1 MNREKSR
8 IGESVI
14 MKWSKYLG
22 YPFTILIIFVL
33 PVFIKSEYYLH
44 ILILS
49 VINIILTCS
58 LRAIAVTGQVSI
70 GHAGFKCIGAY
81 TSTLIAM
88 KLGFPPCLS
97 MLIGGLAALGLA
109 GIIAYPITRVRA
121 VYFSMLTMFLGIVV
135 TLVTSEWRSLTGGT
149 TGIINIPSFGTIT
162 IFGIGIDFNNKL
174 PNLYFALIFMIV
186 VLIFLYSLDRSYI
199 GMTLRA
205 ISQDES
211 LAASIGIN
219 VARSKAI
226 IFCIGCFIAGLAGGF
241 YAHYWGILNPDSF
254 GLFHSIYLLIY
265 MIVGGTDRLIGAVIG
280 AFVLTLLPE
289 VSRIFQEYQPLVF
302 VAVLYLVVFI
312 LPKGMVDLPQ
322 KMRPLLKMFYQQ
334 RDNRYARN

>member
-1 MNREKSR
+1 MKLSKNWGYLFL
-8 IGESVI
+8 ILLVFVI
-14 MKWSKYLG
+14 
-22 YPFTILIIFVL
+22 

-49 VINIILTCS
+49 VINIILTSS
-58 LRAIAVTGQVSI
+58 LRAIAITGQVSM

-81 TSTLIAM
+81 TSAIIAM
-88 KLGFPPCLS
+88 KLGLS
-97 MLIGGLAALGLA
+97 PYLSIFIGGLAALGVA
-109 GIIAYPITRVRA
+109 GIIAYPITRVKT
-121 VYFSMLTMFLGIVV
+121 VYFSMLTMFFGIVV

-149 TGIINIPSFGTIT
+149 TGIMDIPSFGATKVL
-162 IFGIGIDFNNKL
+162 GIGIDFNSKL
-174 PNLYFALIFMIV
+174 PNLYFALILMVIV
-186 VLIFLYSLDRSYI
+186 LFFLYGLDRSYI
-199 GMTLRA
+199 GMTLKA

-226 IFCIGCFIAGLAGGF
+226 IFCIGCFIAGLAGSF

-265 MIVGGTDRLIGAVIG
+265 MIVGGTDRFVGAVIG

-289 VSRIFQEYQPLVF
+289 VSRVFQEYQPLVF
-302 VAVLYLVVFI
+302 VAVLYLVVFL
-312 LPKGMVDLPQ
+312 LPKGMVELPHQ
-322 KMRPLLKMFYQQ
+322 MKPLIRMFYRGRAKQHAG
-334 RDNRYARN
+334 N

>member
-1 MNREKSR
+1 MNDEKSEA
-8 IGESVI
+8 GELGR
-14 MKWSKYLG
+14 MKLNKHWGYL
-22 YPFTILIIFVL
+22 FLILIIFII

-88 KLGFPPCLS
+88 RLGFSPYLS
-97 MLIGGLAALGLA
+97 MLIGGLAALMVA
-109 GIIAYPITRVRA
+109 GIIAYPITRVRT

-149 TGIINIPSFGTIT
+149 TGIINIPSFGTT
-162 IFGIGIDFNNKL
+162 TVFGIGIDFNNKL
-174 PNLYFALIFMIV
+174 PNLYLALILMVV

-199 GMTLRA
+199 GMTLKA

-226 IFCIGCFIAGLAGGF
+226 IFCMGCFIAGLAGGF

-265 MIVGGTDRLIGAVIG
+265 MIVGGTDRFIGAVIG

-289 VSRIFQEYQPLVF
+289 VSRVFQEYQPLVF
-302 VAVLYLVVFI
+302 VAVLYLVVFL
-312 LPKGMVDLPQ
+312 LPKGMIDLPHQ
-322 KMRPLLKMFYQQ
+322 MRFLLRMVYQD
-334 RDNRYARN
+334 RVKRNA